1 MQKINIA
8 IDGYSSTGKS
18 TVAQRLAKELGYLY
32 VDTGAM
38 YRAVAL
44 FALRNGMVTQEGM
57 LDAKALTAALP
68 QIELRF
74 IPSATDHTRFEIA
87 LNGESVEE
95 YIRNL
100 DVSSIVSPV
109 AAIAE
114 VRSLLVEQQQ
124 RLGVDKGVVM
134 DGRDIGT
141 VVFPDAELKI
151 FMTATPEKRTQ
162 RRLAEL
168 KAKGEKV
175 SYEEVYNN
183 IVERDRIDSTRTV
196 GPLKKADDAIEYNN
210 DDLSLEEQYQL
221 IYRDALQKIE
231 VQV

>member
-8 IDGYSSTGKS
+8 IDGFSSTGKS
-18 TVAQRLAKELGYLY
+18 TVARRLAKELGYLY

-44 FALRNGMVTQEGM
+44 FALRNGLVDKDGE
-57 LDAKALTAALP
+57 LNVPSLIEALP

-74 IPSATDHTRFEIA
+74 VPSSKDASRFEIA
-87 LNGESVEE
+87 LDGDSVEAH
-95 YIRNL
+95 IRNL
-100 DVSSIVSPV
+100 EVSSIVSPV
-109 AAIAE
+109 AAIPE
-114 VRSLLVEQQQ
+114 VRTLLVEQQQ
-124 RLGVDKGVVM
+124 RMGEDKGVVM

-151 FMTATPEKRTQ
+151 FMTATAEKRTQ
-162 RRLAEL
+162 RRLDEL
-168 KAKGEKV
+168 KARGEEV
-175 SYEEVYNN
+175 RYEEVYNN
-183 IVERDRIDSTRTV
+183 IVERDRIDSTRAV
-196 GPLKKADDAIEYNN
+196 GPLRKADDAIEYNN
-210 DDLSLEEQYQL
+210 DNLSLEEQYQL